1 MLLNAFY
8 TNILNT
14 AIADVSD
21 LLKGFS
27 VDPLFA
33 EKFALA
39 FGTKISAKKF
49 VQIVA
54 VLPKIEVRSDAE
66 LKGALG
72 AFAAQTQKIYL
83 SESLLKGN
91 SVKLRSVL
99 IEEIGHFVDA
109 QVNATDTLGDEGELF
124 SDLVRGVEIS
134 SGELQ
139 RLRTEDDHATVT
151 IDGQTLQVEQSNYNL
166 GVVQGTFSWND
177 SVTYLDYGDNWTFQI
192 SATGETGNYISV
204 ASNNST
210 SVDLVL
216 ALYDQYGT
224 FIKSSNLYNYTYN
237 YESLSLSGLSAGIY
251 RATVYDYFSGQYLNP
266 YPASYTLTINAPL
279 PLPDLNLYKP
289 LGWSNGIVIST
300 TSGTNTDAT
309 QISTTDSLY
318 IDWAVINQGTGGT
331 GQSFSTRLL
340 LDGVVRQ
347 TWTTTALNANTFIN
361 LNDYLI
367 SPLAAGNHTLRI
379 EIDNLYSITESNETN
394 NVWERQFT
402 VIAPSIPQDAYE
414 GNNSRTTATNLGTL
428 SGNTTRTNLTIHSS
442 TDTDFFKF
450 TTTGLAGEDNYVAA
464 YFDWTKGVIDLNLID
479 GAGNFLYYT
488 LGNYGW
494 NYIPLGG
501 LQAGTYY
508 IQAGSYQLQTSPSYT
523 LEFNTPVTLSGDRF
537 ESNNTFAT
545 AKDLGAVTG
554 FKQENNLS
562 IHTNTDQDIFKF
574 QISGQTTD
582 QHYAAI
588 DFNNSYGDLGLGLYN
603 SQGQLIDYSDGYSDF
618 EGISLAGL
626 TNGSYYLQVYGY
638 GGSINDYNL
647 TINAPGTT
655 SSIAIDRFEA
665 NGGNNTRQTAT
676 SLKDF
681 DWRSQVG
688 FQYWENLSIG
698 TSDQDWFKFDLQKQ
712 GISGNY
718 VGISFDTYQGDLDL
732 ELYNASGTLIKSAK
746 GFRDVESV
754 SLESLTVGT
763 YFVKVSGFSSK
774 TNPDYTLFI
783 NTSGSDRFEEN
794 DTKEQAKTLN
804 RNTNLQTWDS
814 LSIDDQDWFKITL
827 PSGVTSNDFV
837 GISFDHSQG
846 DIDLELYNSTGTTK
860 LQESKGVGNTEKIS
874 LAGLSG
880 DYYVKVL
887 GYNNATNP
895 NYSLTVNAPI
905 SNTGDWLET
914 NNTQAT
920 AIDLNAKFS
929 QQLQARQQ
937 FIQLGTDAEKPLS
950 IHTATDVDWF
960 KFTLATAGQLG
971 DYASIAFNHTA
982 GDLDLELYNNA
993 GQLLKSSTGI
1003 ANDHTVDL
1011 KGLAAG
1017 TYALKVLGYGGAT
1030 NSDYSLS
1037 IKAPFIA
1044 EAGDWSESNNT
1055 SATAKDLG
1063 TIVDFY
1069 SKGNLSIH
1077 QTADVDWFK
1086 FTLGAAGSLDDR
1098 IGINFDHG
1106 KGDLDIQLYKADGVT
1121 LISES
1126 KGVTGTEQV
1135 SLNTL
1140 AAGTYLLKVSGYS
1153 GATNPDYSLFIEA
1166 PENVNGDWAEQGTAN
1181 NTIATARDLRNVEGL
1196 QTWDTLSIHNTS
1208 DVDWFKF
1215 TTIGTGDAND
1225 VVQIAFDQSLGDLEL
1240 YLYNAA
1246 GTTVLNKSETIN
1258 SIEEVSLKG
1267 LAAGTYLIQVKG
1279 YSGAS
1284 NPSYQLAINAPNSS
1298 TIPTDWADKNGSN
1311 NTRATAED
1319 LLKLDGTNV
1328 FSGLSIH
1335 QGGDEDWFKF
1345 EILGTGIASNA
1356 VSINFDKDK
1365 GDLKLELYNSAGT
1378 LLTTSNENSSRE
1390 LISLAGK
1397 SAGVYYVRVLGNST
1411 SITNPDYSLVIDAPQ
1426 TLEKDWIDKGTKPN
1440 NSLPTAYDLRSIN
1453 GSVTLSDLSIDAATD
1468 QDWFK
1473 VVVKQKTSSSQLVQ
1487 IEFNHDEGNL
1497 QLELF
1502 NTAGTSLA
1510 VSNTTEN
1517 FEQIS
1522 LAGRDA
1528 GTYYVKVSG
1537 VTNPNYR
1544 LTVVGTEELKSDQIE
1559 SSNSP
1564 IQAYDLR
1571 NIATSKD
1578 TNSLGYGRGKYG
1590 PYYPFPGPFNGGN
1603 AVGFGSNLQN
1613 TNLPQQ
1619 VYQTGGFGDGNY
1631 LKKLQNINNP
1641 SQTIRDIQNYNP
1653 ANQSTPQTQNNYNG
1667 GYNNITS
1674 PLNFG
1679 YFSQQQSPQQQRRE
1693 INYGGMAFNSITSQQ
1708 NFGYFPQQQSPQQQ
1722 RREINYGGMAFNSIT
1737 SQQNF
1742 GYFPQQQSPQQQR
1755 REINYGSTQFNQNV
1769 AVVGNGL
1776 SMAGLD
1782 LAQIMG
1788 WRSESSSQSVVAFI
1802 PNLSIDS
1809 STDQD
1814 WFKFNLP
1821 LQGEESQF
1829 IGLNFDNDLGN
1840 LQIELFEAFNT
1851 TTNTTEA
1858 QYQTYLV
1865 DRANGNG
1872 DSEQINIAGLGKGNY
1887 FIRVKGVNGAT
1898 NPNYLL
1904 TLSASPELET
1914 TGDWAERGTTT
1925 NDVASKAY
1933 DLKTIEGATS
1943 LSGLTIHTATDKDW
1957 FQFKTTSIGKEGHSV
1972 RIDFA
1977 HNLGDLDLILYDQTG
1992 TTVLKRSET
2001 TENFEEINLNG
2012 VAAGTYKVQVL
2023 GYKGATNP
2031 NYSLSISAPNGTA
2044 TPINPDNLEP
2054 NSSFATAT
2062 NLDQVNKLSGISGLT
2077 IHSGDTDYFKFTTT
2091 KAGTAANSISI
2102 AFENAQGDLQLEL
2115 YKEGSTTTPLKFS
2128 KGTTNNETIT
2138 LDGLAAG
2145 TYYAKIFGNSATVA
2159 NSYQL
2164 YLDVPTEVA
2173 TTKDEWTIFVYMT
2186 GSDLA
2191 ESAFNDINQMEYAAS
2206 LLPSNVNIVALWDQ
2220 SSLSTKYATGT
2231 NAAWGDTGWAV
2242 IRPDTDKDKIA
2253 TTFTLL
2259 GEKNTGD
2266 PNTLVE
2272 FLNIAKAAAPANKYG
2287 LIMWNHGG
2295 GEIGGF
2301 NIDNEGNRANTTAD
2315 RLYTNE
2321 LVTAL
2326 NTVKTGGLN
2335 LDLLAF
2341 DSCLMGMTEVAYA
2354 LSAYAKVFVASQ
2366 ESEGDTGYDY
2376 TTAFSALLGDPSQVT
2391 ANDLANSLIT
2401 SYQQQYQ
2408 SDRRNW
2414 DTLSATDTSKLAA
2427 FTTALKNFTTAAVA
2441 ITTAATWDAIHDARD
2456 AATSFF
2462 QNPNYRDLGQF
2473 LQTISTSTN
2482 TAVTTALKTAALN
2495 AYNALDTLVVNKTLD
2510 QRNTEG
2516 LSIYLPNSGAINAD
2530 YLKTHNT
2537 AFFTATGWKTFLD
2550 AILTRGTNNGN
2561 TLGIDW
2567 AESNDVAPRAYNF
2580 NTLIGDGYSFN
2591 NLSIHKSSDIDW
2603 YRFSIQG
2610 TGTTTDKVTV
2620 NYSNANSQRL
2630 TASLYK
2636 SDSSGNRVQVG
2647 SSSDSGTGIETL
2659 SLNSQT
2665 TGEYWIKITGN
2676 NIVPQYSLKFDTPG
2690 TVSNGNDWIAGN
2702 DIQTKAYDLGIIA
2715 AQSVFSGLQVAV
2727 ATPDYFE
2734 FETPKNQLVEPGTVY
2749 IKTVGT
2755 QSVTAQLYQIDG
2767 TTTGTFLNSQTG
2779 TGTLQVNYSDIP
2791 GQKYWLKVS
2800 QSGTATPTAYSL
2812 DFGLYQTTIVGGSQA
2827 DILKG
2832 GSKADSITG
2841 GDGNDTLDGGAGI
2854 DTLIGGLGNDIYQ
2867 VDTTTDI
2874 ITELAAQG
2882 TDTIQSSVTFSLAAL
2897 TNVEN
2902 LTLTGTTAINGTGNT
2917 ANNIITGNSAANTLN
2932 GGTGIDT
2939 LIGGLGNDIYLVD
2952 STTDVITEALNQGTD
2967 TVQSNVTYT
2976 LGANLENLTLLGT
2989 TAINGTGNTANNVIL
3004 GNSANNIL
3012 TGATGK
3018 DILTGGLGS
3027 DRFDYK
3033 ALTDSLLGNFDVI
3046 TDFNAN
3052 ASNDLFLVTTA
3063 RSSFTNAGAVATLDN
3078 TGISAKLTT
3087 VNFGVNSAAQFSFG
3101 SRSFVAINDGIAGF
3115 SQTTDSI
3122 IEITGLTGTLT
3133 TTNFL

>member
-1 MLLNAFY
+1 MILNAFY

-27 VDPLFA
+27 ADPLFA

-54 VLPKIEVRSDAE
+54 VLPKIEVRSDVE

-83 SESLLKGN
+83 SESLLKGDL
-91 SVKLRSVL
+91 VKLRSVL

-166 GVVQGTFSWND
+166 GVVQGTLSWND

-192 SATGETGNYISV
+192 SGTGGTGNYVSV

-216 ALYDQYGT
+216 ALYDQYGA
-224 FIKSSNLYNYTYN
+224 FIKSSDLYNYTYN

-251 RATVYDYFSGQYLNP
+251 RATVYDNFSGQYLNP
-266 YPASYTLTINAPL
+266 YSASYTLTINAPL
-279 PLPDLNLYKP
+279 PDLTLYKP

-340 LDGVVRQ
+340 VDGVVRQ
-347 TWTTTALNANTFIN
+347 TWTITALNANTFTN

-402 VIAPSIPQDAYE
+402 VIAPGIPQDAYE
-414 GNNSRTTATNLGTL
+414 GNNTLATATNLGTL

-450 TTTGLAGEDNYVAA
+450 TTTGLSGEDNYVAA
-464 YFDWTKGVIDLNLID
+464 NFDWTKGVIDLNLID
-479 GAGNFLYYT
+479 GAGNILYYT

-537 ESNNTFAT
+537 ESNNTFIT
-545 AKDLGAVTG
+545 AKDLGLLSG

-582 QHYAAI
+582 QHYVAI

-603 SQGQLIDYSDGYSDF
+603 SQGQLIDYSDDYSDF
-618 EGISLAGL
+618 EAISLAGL
-626 TNGSYYLQVYGY
+626 TNGVYYLQVYGY
-638 GGSINDYNL
+638 AGSINDYNL

-655 SSIAIDRFEA
+655 STIATDRFEA

-698 TSDQDWFKFDLQKQ
+698 TNDQDWFKFDLQKQ
-712 GISGNY
+712 GTSGNY

-754 SLESLTVGT
+754 SLESLAVGT
-763 YFVKVSGFSSK
+763 YYAKVSGYLSA
-774 TNPDYTLFI
+774 TNPNYTLLI
-783 NTSGSDRFEEN
+783 NTPGSDRFEKN
-794 DTKEQAKTLN
+794 DTKDQAKILN
-804 RNTNLQTWDS
+804 RSTNLQTWDS
-814 LSIDDQDWFKITL
+814 LSIDDQDQDWFKITL

-837 GISFDHSQG
+837 SISFDHSQG
-846 DIDLELYNSTGTTK
+846 DIDLELYDSTGTTK

-874 LAGLSG
+874 LAGLAG
-880 DYYVKVL
+880 DYYVKVV

-905 SNTGDWLET
+905 SNTGDWLES

-929 QQLQARQQ
+929 QQLQAGQQ
-937 FIQLGTDAEKPLS
+937 FIQLGIDAEKPLS

-1003 ANDHTVDL
+1003 ANSHTVDL
-1011 KGLAAG
+1011 KDLAAG
-1017 TYALKVLGYGGAT
+1017 SYALKVLGYGGAT
-1030 NSDYSLS
+1030 NSAYSLS
-1037 IKAPFIA
+1037 IQAPFVQK
-1044 EAGDWSESNNT
+1044 AGDWSESNDT

-1063 TIVDFY
+1063 TIVASY

-1077 QTADVDWFK
+1077 QATDVDWFK
-1086 FTLGAAGSLDDR
+1086 FTLGAAGSIDDR

-1126 KGVTGTEQV
+1126 KGVTGTEEV

-1166 PENVNGDWAEQGTAN
+1166 PENVSGDWAEQGTAN

-1279 YSGAS
+1279 YSGAI
-1284 NPSYQLAINAPNSS
+1284 NPSYQLAINAPDSN

-1378 LLTTSNENSSRE
+1378 LLTTSNENSNRE

-1426 TLEKDWIDKGTKPN
+1426 TLEKDWIDKGTKTN
-1440 NSLPTAYDLRSIN
+1440 NSLATAYDLRSIN
-1453 GSVTLSDLSIDAATD
+1453 GSVTLSDLSIDTATD

-1487 IEFNHDEGNL
+1487 IDFNHDEGNL

-1502 NTAGTSLA
+1502 NAAGTSLA

-1537 VTNPNYR
+1537 ATNPNYR

-1571 NIATSKD
+1571 NITTSKN
-1578 TNSLGYGRGKYG
+1578 TSSLGYGSGKYY
-1590 PYYPFPGPFNGGN
+1590 PYYPFPGPFNGGS
-1603 AVGFGSNLQN
+1603 AIGFARN
-1613 TNLPQQ
+1613 TQSQNLPQSLFNSAAMPNASSWFND
-1619 VYQTGGFGDGNY
+1619 VLLKGN
-1631 LKKLQNINNP
+1631 
-1641 SQTIRDIQNYNP
+1641 SSEAIRNSLNYNS
-1653 ANQSTPQTQNNYNG
+1653 ANQSTSQTQNFYLPTQNNYNG
-1667 GYNNITS
+1667 GYSNYNINN
-1674 PLNFG
+1674 
-1679 YFSQQQSPQQQRRE
+1679 QQQLAQQQR
-1693 INYGGMAFNSITSQQ
+1693 
-1708 NFGYFPQQQSPQQQ
+1708 QQQLAQQQ
-1722 RREINYGGMAFNSIT
+1722 R
-1737 SQQNF
+1737 
-1742 GYFPQQQSPQQQR
+1742 QQQLAQQQR
-1755 REINYGSTQFNQNV
+1755 QQQ
-1769 AVVGNGL
+1769 
-1776 SMAGLD
+1776 
-1782 LAQIMG
+1782 LAQQQQFIAHDNSLSNFQNQFG
-1788 WRSESSSQSVVAFI
+1788 ALFSNDPQLQAALGKRGRSLKMLYNL
-1802 PNLSIDS
+1802 PNLSIDTS
-1809 STDQD
+1809 IDQD
-1814 WFKFNLP
+1814 WFKFNLTSE
-1821 LQGEESQF
+1821 GKEDQF

-1851 TTNTTEA
+1851 NTNTTEA

-1914 TGDWAERGTTT
+1914 TGDWAEKGTIT
-1925 NDVASKAY
+1925 NDIASKAY

-1957 FQFKTTSIGKEGHSV
+1957 VQFKTTSIGKEGHSV

-2054 NSSFATAT
+2054 NSSFAAAT

-2077 IHSGDTDYFKFTTT
+2077 IHSGDNDYFKFTTT
-2091 KAGTAANSISI
+2091 KAGTTANSISI

-2159 NSYQL
+2159 NGYQL

-2206 LLPSNVNIVALWDQ
+2206 LLPSNVNIVVLWDQ

-2272 FLNIAKAAAPANKYG
+2272 FLNTAKAAAPANKYG

-2301 NIDNEGNRANTTAD
+2301 NIDNEGNRSNTTAD

-2427 FTTALKNFTTAAVA
+2427 FTTALKSFTDNAVA

-2482 TAVTTALKTAALN
+2482 TAITAALKTAALN
-2495 AYNALDTLVVNKTLD
+2495 AYNALDALVVNKTLD

-2530 YLKTHNT
+2530 YLKAHNT

-2550 AILTRGTNNGN
+2550 ALLTRGTNNGN

-2749 IKTVGT
+2749 IKTVGN
-2755 QSVTAQLYQIDG
+2755 QSVTAQLYQVDG

-2867 VDTTTDI
+2867 VDTTTDV

-2902 LTLTGTTAINGTGNT
+2902 LTLIGTTAINGTGNT

-2939 LIGGLGNDIYLVD
+2939 LIGGLGNDIYVVD
-2952 STTDVITEALNQGTD
+2952 STTDVITEAVNQGTD

-3033 ALTDSLLGNFDVI
+3033 ALTDSLLANFDVI